1 MVAALLDDGLQRGY
15 QDAEIGP
22 WLRERLTLLHASSL
36 TALADLSPRPEVVYL
51 DPMFPHKQK
60 SALVKKEMR
69 VFQSLVGSDDDA
81 DGLLEPARRL
91 ATKRVVVKR
100 PDYAPPLADVPA
112 HAATLTKSHRF
123 DIYMPL

>member
-1 MVAALLDDGLQRGY
+1 MTPTACWSRRAA
-15 QDAEIGP
+15 
-22 WLRERLTLLHASSL
+22 
-36 TALADLSPRPEVVYL
+36 
-51 DPMFPHKQK
+51 
-60 SALVKKEMR
+60 
-69 VFQSLVGSDDDA
+69 
-81 DGLLEPARRL
+81 L

>member
-1 MVAALLDDGLQRGY
+1 MRKSARGC
-15 QDAEIGP
+15 ASA
-22 WLRERLTLLHASSL
+22 LTLLHASSL
-36 TALADLSPRPEVVYL
+36 TALADLSPPRGGVSRSDVPA
-51 DPMFPHKQK
+51 QAK